1 MSESIIPTN
10 PNLISFSGRM
20 GSGKD
25 LATNILQYLTCEDKE
40 IRTEFLND
48 PERAMEFYDGIV
60 SFNSPYKNVKF
71 AGKVKLIVA
80 ELLGVTVRKL
90 EDKTYINQELSPDW
104 WYYIVDGEK
113 IPYNDKK
120 IREGERENIAEFLVK
135 LTPRKLMQ
143 LVGTEAGRE
152 IIHPD
157 VWVNSTFAKFQ
168 ADEDGKYPTWVI
180 SDVRFPNELGKIHK
194 EDGLSIR
201 LVRYRLLSEWLDM
214 YAIELED
221 MGEYEDLKISDVDF
235 MEFINELDSKSLEE
249 VTERINHPSETSLDG
264 YKFHFEIDN
273 DGTIADL
280 VNEIYEILVK
290 VGVICP
296 KTANVI
302 V

>member
-1 MSESIIPTN
+1 MSEFMVPTN

-25 LATNILQYLTCEDKE
+25 LATKILQYLTCDDEE

-48 PERAMEFYDGIV
+48 PEKAMDFYDGII
-60 SFNSPYKNVKF
+60 SFNSQYKNVKF

-80 ELLGVTVRKL
+80 ELLGVTVSKL
-90 EDKTYINQELSPDW
+90 EDKTYINKELSSEW

-113 IPYNDKK
+113 IPFNDKK
-120 IREGERENIAEFLVK
+120 IREEERENIAEFLVK

-157 VWVNSTFAKFQ
+157 LWVNSTFTNFKPN
-168 ADEDGKYPTWVI
+168 EDGVYPRWVI
-180 SDVRFPNELGKIHK
+180 SDVRFPNELEKVHQEG
-194 EDGLSIR
+194 GLSVR

-221 MGEYEDLKISDVDF
+221 MGDYEDLKISDVDF
-235 MEFINELDSKSLEE
+235 MEFMNELDSRSLEE
-249 VTERINHPSETSLDG
+249 VSERINHPSETSLDG
-264 YKFHFEIDN
+264 HKFHFEIDN